1 MIKHH
6 NMKTYG
12 DIVVKIHAFFT
23 SASDD
28 GSNQLHYA
36 AALTAVTTGQEESFK
51 RKTLWKSKIIGP
63 MEFHYNLDLVSKTI
77 GDI

>member
-1 MIKHH
+1 
-6 NMKTYG
+6 MKTYG

-51 RKTLWKSKIIGP
+51 RKTL
-63 MEFHYNLDLVSKTI
+63 
-77 GDI
+77 